1 MLFQRFL
8 TCGIIAILGGLGAS
22 LTSTLSAQNQYV
34 IPFAGNAYLTSE
46 HPGAPDRMGRS
57 GVRNWQS
64 KETLFS
70 VWFHAGKPATL
81 TLALQMEVP
90 EGESELLVT
99 AGGRSFTVKAAAGG
113 MKIYPVGE
121 IEVTE
126 PGYVRVDLQGMRR
139 SGSEFAIPA
148 DLVVSSADDSL
159 VVTFV
164 KDNES
169 NRFYWGRRGPSVHL
183 TYTTPP
189 ERDMEWFYNEITVP
203 AGEDVTGSYFMANGF
218 AEGYF
223 GIQVNS
229 ATERRIIF
237 SVWSPFVT
245 DNPEE
250 IPESDRIRV
259 TRKSD
264 QTIAHDFG
272 NEGSGGH
279 SRVVYPW
286 KADVTYG
293 FLNSV
298 RPDGKGNTIYSAWFF
313 DPEAG
318 EWQFIT
324 SFLRPKT
331 NTWLKRPHSFLEN
344 FLDGNG
350 HYHRMAWY
358 GNQWAC
364 DTEGRWHQL
373 TEARFTGD
381 DIARRGY
388 RLDYAGGATG
398 ERFYLKNGGF
408 FHPNTEIGSM
418 HQRAPGS
425 LTPPAVNLKALP

>member
-1 MLFQRFL
+1 MQYQRFL
-8 TCGIIAILGGLGAS
+8 IPGIIAILCGLGAS
-22 LTSTLSAQNQYV
+22 LTGTLSAQSQHV

-46 HPGAPDRMGRS
+46 HPGAPDRMDRS
-57 GVRNWQS
+57 GIRNWQS

-81 TLALQMEVP
+81 ALALQMEVP

-99 AGGRSFTVKAAAGG
+99 AGGMSFTVKAAGG

-121 IEVTE
+121 IEVKE
-126 PGYVRVDLQGMRR
+126 PGYVRIDLQGIRR
-139 SGSEFAIPA
+139 SGSEFARPA
-148 DLVVSSADDSL
+148 DLVVSSDDDNL
-159 VVTFV
+159 AVTFV

-189 ERDMEWFYNEITVP
+189 ERELEWFYNEITVP

-259 TRKSD
+259 IRKD
-264 QTIAHDFG
+264 EHTIAHDFG

-279 SRVVYPW
+279 SRVIFPW
-286 KADVTYG
+286 KAGVTYG

-313 DPEAG
+313 DPETAK
-318 EWQFIT
+318 WQFIT

-344 FLDGNG
+344 FLDDYG
-350 HYHRMAWY
+350 HHRRMAWY

-388 RLDYAGGATG
+388 RLDYAGGAAG

-408 FHPNTEIGSM
+408 FHPNTEIGTM
-418 HQRAPGS
+418 HQREPGS
-425 LTPPAVNLKALP
+425 LTPPAVNFTALP